1 MDEHFKSRHASLVG
15 EIGRHDR
22 AYYVDAEP
30 LISDQDYD
38 RLYRELLDLE
48 ASHPEL
54 RTSDSPSQRVG
65 GEPLEGF
72 DTVQH
77 ALPMM
82 SLDNT
87 YSQDEVREFIDRVQK
102 LLPDESLDWIVEPKA
117 DGIAISLRY
126 EEGEFTVGITRG
138 DGISGDDV
146 TKNLRTIRS
155 IPLRLQPIN
164 EGELPSVFEA
174 RGEVIMRRSGFEKL
188 NSMREAD
195 GESLFANPRNATAGS
210 LKQLDPALVSKRPL
224 DIVLYGNGEVV
235 DGPGLNSQCVLFEVL
250 GEFGF
255 RTPEHIW
262 HCSSAEKV
270 VAAIEELDRIRDSF
284 DYDTDGA
291 VIKLNR
297 FDLRDR
303 IGATAKAPR
312 WAMAYKYA
320 PEQAQTRLNS
330 ITIQVGR
337 TGTLTPV
344 AELEPVFLDGS
355 TISRATLHN
364 DEEICRKD
372 IRVGDTVIIEKRG
385 DVIPGVISVVKD
397 LRPPDAK
404 PFDMLSIT
412 GNKCPDCGGAIHKDE
427 EFVAWRCMNQDC
439 PAQAAQRLEHFAAR
453 TALDIECLGDIV
465 SDKLIERNLVR
476 APLDLFDLTV
486 EQLAPLNLGNTDE
499 PRIFGEKNAIKLI
512 DSVQRSRKMGFDK
525 WLFALAIPELG
536 RTTASVLAKFHRDFF
551 ALANSEILNNVI
563 ELDELTEKAV
573 LVNPRS
579 RKNRPS
585 SEADKTERENDYEQ
599 LVVQISR
606 KVECLVKFGFA
617 SITKENGSH
626 PPNYTTEV
634 GPSVARSVLAWFAS
648 ETGSETLDRLVKL
661 GIDPQSSDLGQ
672 NNNSGVYA
680 GKTFVITGTL
690 SGMSREEAKAKIE
703 ANGGKTTNSVS
714 KKTDYLLAGEKAGS
728 KLAKAELLGI
738 PVLDEL
744 AFLRQLE

>member
-48 ASHPEL
+48 TSHPEL

-270 VAAIEELDRIRDSF
+270 VAAIEELDRIRESF

-648 ETGSETLDRLVKL
+648 ETGCETLDRLVKL
-661 GIDPQSSDLGQ
+661 GIDPQSSDPGQ
-672 NNNSGVYA
+672 NNNRGVYA

>member
-1 MDEHFKSRHASLVG
+1 MGEHFKSRYASLVD

-22 AYYVDAEP
+22 AYYVHAEP

-126 EEGEFTVGITRG
+126 EEGKFTVGITRG
-138 DGISGDDV
+138 DGVSGDDV

-155 IPLRLQPIN
+155 IPLRIQPIN
-164 EGELPSVFEA
+164 EGELPSIFEA
-174 RGEVIMRRSGFEKL
+174 RGEVIMTRSGFEKL
-188 NSMREAD
+188 NAERANN
-195 GESLFANPRNATAGS
+195 GEPLFANPRNATAGS

-235 DGPGLNSQCVLFEVL
+235 DGPGLNSQCVLFEML

-270 VAAIEELDRIRDSF
+270 VAAIEELDRIRESF

-320 PEQAQTRLNS
+320 PEQAQTRLNR

-412 GNKCPDCGGAIHKDE
+412 NNKCPDCGGAIHKDE

-465 SDKLIERNLVR
+465 SDKLIERNLVCS
-476 APLDLFDLTV
+476 PLDLFDLNV
-486 EQLAPLNLGNTDE
+486 EQLAPLNLGNADE
-499 PRIFGEKNAIKLI
+499 PRMFGEKNAIKLMG
-512 DSVQRSRKMGFDK
+512 SVQRARKMGLDK

-536 RTTASVLAKFHRDFF
+536 RTTASVLAKFHKDL
-551 ALANSEILNNVI
+551 ATLANSEILNNVI

-585 SEADKTERENDYEQ
+585 SEADKTERENNYEQ
-599 LVVQISR
+599 LVGQISR
-606 KVECLVKFGFA
+606 RVECLVNFGFA

-648 ETGSETLDRLVKL
+648 ETGCETLDRLVEL
-661 GIDPQSSDLGQ
+661 GIDPQSSDPGQ
-672 NNNSGVYA
+672 NNNRGVYV

-703 ANGGKTTNSVS
+703 ANGGKTTNSIS

-728 KLAKAELLGI
+728 KLAKAELLGV

>member
-1 MDEHFKSRHASLVG
+1 MGEHFKSRYASLVD

-22 AYYVDAEP
+22 AYYVHAEP

-126 EEGEFTVGITRG
+126 EEGKFTVGITRG
-138 DGISGDDV
+138 DGVSGDDV
-146 TKNLRTIRS
+146 TSNLRTIRS
-155 IPLRLQPIN
+155 IPLSLQVLN
-164 EGELPSVFEA
+164 KEYLPSIFEV
-174 RGEVIMRRSGFEKL
+174 RGEVIMTRSGFEKL
-188 NSMREAD
+188 NAERANNGSP
-195 GESLFANPRNATAGS
+195 LFANPRNATAGS

-235 DGPGLNSQCVLFEVL
+235 DGPVLESQAGLFKVL
-250 GEFGF
+250 GELGF
-255 RTPEHIW
+255 CTPNHIW
-262 HCSSAEKV
+262 HCSSVEKV
-270 VAAIEELDRIRDSF
+270 IEAVEELDRIRSSF

-297 FDLRDR
+297 FELRER
-303 IGATAKAPR
+303 IGVTAKAPR
-312 WAMAYKYA
+312 WAIAYKYA
-320 PEQAQTRLNS
+320 PEQAHTRLNA

-364 DEEICRKD
+364 EEEICRKD

-385 DVIPGVISVVKD
+385 DVIPGVISVIKD
-397 LRPPDAK
+397 LRLPDAK
-404 PFDMLSIT
+404 PFEMLSIT
-412 GNKCPDCGGAIHKDE
+412 GNKCPACEGTIQKDE

-465 SDKLIERNLVR
+465 SDKLIERNLVCS
-476 APLDLFDLTV
+476 PLDLFDLNV
-486 EQLAPLNLGNTDE
+486 EQLAPLNLGNADE
-499 PRIFGEKNAIKLI
+499 PRMFGEKNAIKLMG
-512 DSVQRSRKMGFDK
+512 SVQRARKMGLDK

-536 RTTASVLAKFHRDFF
+536 RTTASVLAKFHKDL
-551 ALANSEILNNVI
+551 ATLANSEILNNVI

-599 LVVQISR
+599 LVGQISR
-606 KVECLVKFGFA
+606 RVECLVNFGFA

-648 ETGSETLDRLVKL
+648 ETGCETLDRLVEL
-661 GIDPQSSDLGQ
+661 GIDPQSSDPGQ
-672 NNNSGVYA
+672 NNNRGVYA

-728 KLAKAELLGI
+728 KLAKAELLGV

>member
-1 MDEHFKSRHASLVG
+1 MGEHFKSRYASLVD

-22 AYYVDAEP
+22 AYYVHAEP

-126 EEGEFTVGITRG
+126 EEGKFTVGITRG
-138 DGISGDDV
+138 DGVSGDDV

-155 IPLRLQPIN
+155 IPLRIQPIN
-164 EGELPSVFEA
+164 EGELPSIFEA
-174 RGEVIMRRSGFEKL
+174 RGEVIMTRSGFEKL
-188 NSMREAD
+188 NAERANN
-195 GESLFANPRNATAGS
+195 GEPLFANPRNATAGS

-235 DGPGLNSQCVLFEVL
+235 DGPRLNSQCVLFEML

-270 VAAIEELDRIRDSF
+270 VAAIEELDRIRESF

-320 PEQAQTRLNS
+320 PEQAQTRLNR

-412 GNKCPDCGGAIHKDE
+412 NNKCPDCGGAIHKDE

-465 SDKLIERNLVR
+465 SDKLIERNLVCS
-476 APLDLFDLTV
+476 PLDLFDLNV
-486 EQLAPLNLGNTDE
+486 EQLAPLNLGNADE
-499 PRIFGEKNAIKLI
+499 PRMFGEKNAIKLMG
-512 DSVQRSRKMGFDK
+512 SVQRARKMGLDK

-536 RTTASVLAKFHRDFF
+536 RTTASVLAKFHKDL
-551 ALANSEILNNVI
+551 ATLANSEILNNVI

-599 LVVQISR
+599 LVGQISR
-606 KVECLVKFGFA
+606 RVECLVNFGFA

-648 ETGSETLDRLVKL
+648 ETGCETLDRLVEL
-661 GIDPQSSDLGQ
+661 GIDPQSSDPGQ
-672 NNNSGVYA
+672 NNNRGVYA

-703 ANGGKTTNSVS
+703 ANGGKTTNSIS

-728 KLAKAELLGI
+728 KLAKAELLGV

>member
-87 YSQDEVREFIDRVQK
+87 YSQDEVRDFIDRVQK

-138 DGISGDDV
+138 DGVSGDDV

-270 VAAIEELDRIRDSF
+270 FAAIEELDRIRESF

-606 KVECLVKFGFA
+606 RVECLVKFGFA

-648 ETGSETLDRLVKL
+648 ETGCETLDRLVEL
-661 GIDPQSSDLGQ
+661 GIDPQSSDPGQ
-672 NNNSGVYA
+672 NNNRGVYA

>member
-1 MDEHFKSRHASLVG
+1 MGEHFKSRYASLVD

-22 AYYVDAEP
+22 AYYVHAEP

-126 EEGEFTVGITRG
+126 EEGKFTVGITRG
-138 DGISGDDV
+138 DGVSGDDV

-155 IPLRLQPIN
+155 IPLRIQPIN
-164 EGELPSVFEA
+164 EGELPSIFEA
-174 RGEVIMRRSGFEKL
+174 RGEVIMTRSGFEKL
-188 NSMREAD
+188 NAERANN
-195 GESLFANPRNATAGS
+195 GEPLFANPRNATAGS

-235 DGPGLNSQCVLFEVL
+235 DGPRLNSQCVLFEML

-270 VAAIEELDRIRDSF
+270 VAAIEELDRIRESF

-320 PEQAQTRLNS
+320 PEQAQTRLNR

-412 GNKCPDCGGAIHKDE
+412 NNKCPDCGGAIHKDE

-465 SDKLIERNLVR
+465 SDKLIERNLVCS
-476 APLDLFDLTV
+476 PLDLFDLNV
-486 EQLAPLNLGNTDE
+486 EQLAPLNLGNADE
-499 PRIFGEKNAIKLI
+499 PRMFGEKNAIKLMG
-512 DSVQRSRKMGFDK
+512 SVQRARKMGLDK

-536 RTTASVLAKFHRDFF
+536 RTTASVLAKFHKDL
-551 ALANSEILNNVI
+551 ATLANSEILNNVI

-599 LVVQISR
+599 LVGQISR
-606 KVECLVKFGFA
+606 RVECLVNFGFA

-648 ETGSETLDRLVKL
+648 ETGCETLDRLVEL
-661 GIDPQSSDLGQ
+661 GIDPQSSDPGQ
-672 NNNSGVYA
+672 NNNRGVYV

-728 KLAKAELLGI
+728 KLAKAELLGV

>member
-138 DGISGDDV
+138 DGVSGDDV

-270 VAAIEELDRIRDSF
+270 FAAIEELDRIRESF

-606 KVECLVKFGFA
+606 RVECLVKFGFA

-648 ETGSETLDRLVKL
+648 ETGCETLDRLVEL
-661 GIDPQSSDLGQ
+661 GIDPQSSDPGQ
-672 NNNSGVYA
+672 NNNRGVYA